1 MLPGGIRQD
10 EVIEAV
16 RQRLAGDADAKLRH
30 VGEVRQALLAWRVV
44 LTEDHLAL
52 SSVFGTPGADTTLQG
67 AAQPIPIA
75 LGMAPLHL
83 VQHHHRPHAGTG
95 NQ

>member
-10 EVIEAV
+10 EVVETV
-16 RQRLAGDADAKLRH
+16 RQRLAGDTDAKLGH
-30 VGEVRQALLAWRVV
+30 VGKVRQALLARRMV

-52 SSVFGTPGADTTLQG
+52 SAVFGTPGADTTLQG

-75 LGMAPLHL
+75 FGMASLHL
-83 VQHHHRPHAGTG
+83 V
-95 NQ
+95 